1 MSVSPIMS
9 EAEKFAVM
17 VSHAKA
23 AADMSI
29 ALVAQLEEVRVDAA
43 MDSLICIRHR
53 HDLVA
58 GLIGTLVPSCSPPTA
73 PA

>member
-1 MSVSPIMS
+1 MIDPIMS
-9 EAEKFAVM
+9 EVEKLAVM
-17 VSHAKA
+17 VAHAKA

-29 ALVAQLEEVRVDAA
+29 ALVDQLQELRVDAA
-43 MDSLICIRHR
+43 MDSLVCIRHR

-58 GLIGTLVPSCSPPTA
+58 GMIGTLIPACSPRTV